1 VLQNTMHVKTL
12 TGSSIHAALIEAR
25 KLFGDEVV
33 LLESTPPQHNQPARI
48 TVVTDQP
55 DPVSAPPRIHPV
67 IEPRLATR
75 PSSAVPQPEPVPVT
89 AGSGF
94 GYPAADRYR
103 HTPVMVAPT
112 MAVPTP
118 ATARPAEAPRP
129 GRGSLFPASP
139 PTGVSATPSWKPLEQ
154 MLESQMGRLETRLE
168 AIERRL
174 GEAIIGTAHR
184 WTAHPLYAFLLEK
197 GFQPA
202 TATRLF
208 DALAEKGHQ
217 PEAHTD
223 ELRWALAQEMRRL
236 LNIPMPKHAVGTKLF
251 IGPPGAGKTSLILK
265 LLRSEQFF
273 GNRLTTV
280 ISILP
285 PNEDHDLPWQSGIE
299 LYRRLE
305 VPVQEVATP
314 HAMFQALSRARRF
327 DCILIDTPPLPLQA
341 PAARQ
346 TLLHLK
352 QMASA
357 IVPFQVQLVLNANR
371 VLDSFT
377 PAWLEQM
384 HLRPHALTLTHL
396 DETPGLG
403 RLADWLL
410 RMKMPVQFLSNGLCL
425 TDSVQ
430 AFTPTW
436 LVEQILEL

>member
-1 VLQNTMHVKTL
+1 MHVKTL

-25 KLFGDEVV
+25 RLFGDEVV
-33 LLESTPPQHNQPARI
+33 LLESTPPQQDQPARI
-48 TVVTDQP
+48 TVVTDRP
-55 DPVSAPPRIHPV
+55 DPVPAPPRIHPV
-67 IEPRLATR
+67 IEPRPATQPRQAVHAPELA
-75 PSSAVPQPEPVPVT
+75 PVT
-89 AGSGF
+89 AGNGF
-94 GYPAADRYR
+94 GYPSSAARRYR
-103 HTPVMVAPT
+103 HTPVMGAKAPT
-112 MAVPTP
+112 AQP
-118 ATARPAEAPRP
+118 AAEPRN
-129 GRGSLFPASP
+129 GRGSLFPTE
-139 PTGVSATPSWKPLEQ
+139 PTPSSLPSWKPLER
-154 MLESQMGRLETRLE
+154 MLEAQMDRLETRLDT
-168 AIERRL
+168 IERRL
-174 GEAIIGTAHR
+174 GEALIGTAHR

-217 PEAHTD
+217 PEANTD
-223 ELRWALAQEMRRL
+223 TLRWALAQEMRRL

-285 PNEDHDLPWQSGIE
+285 PDEDHDLPWQSGIE

-305 VPVQEVATP
+305 VPVQEVANP
-314 HAMFQALSRARRF
+314 REMFQALSRARRF
-327 DCILIDTPPLPLQA
+327 DCILIDTPPLPLEEA
-341 PAARQ
+341 SARK
-346 TLLHLK
+346 TLLYFK

-377 PAWLEQM
+377 PAWLERM

-403 RLADWLL
+403 HLADWLL
-410 RMKMPVQFLSNGLCL
+410 RMKTPVQFLSNGLCL